1 MTNIVSD
8 IGSGLAILK
17 KTMRKVKERNEAM
30 YFHGF
35 GIVLSLMVSSLLIH
49 VDSIALDL

>member
-1 MTNIVSD
+1 MPHY

-35 GIVLSLMVSSLLIH
+35 GIILSLMVSSLIH
-49 VDSIALDL
+49 VDSIALDM

>member
-17 KTMRKVKERNEAM
+17 KMMRKVKERERKWIFM
-30 YFHGF
+30 GWHYFEF
-35 GIVLSLMVSSLLIH
+35 DGILL
-49 VDSIALDL
+49 LYT